1 MGEPVRGHGIRAGHH
16 VIPPHDAAG
25 QQVGEQQMGQAIAVG
40 QLIDPGA
47 LGAGRLEQGDEPL
60 VGDGVQKPLLYPA
73 GGGGALGLQLP
84 GEDPVGPGGQLLLQG
99 GGGQHGADVGLDLG
113 GGVQTAVGP
122 LVVLLVAVHARQDL
136 PPDGPQARPVI
147 AVPQVDVLLHRPG
160 ILGLHHMGRGA
171 VHQGGPQ
178 AGEDHGVQR
187 VRVRGAED
195 VLHRLTGLGGLL
207 GYLAHQG
214 GLAAPRP
221 ALEDVDDAGCLRGEQ
236 LRVQGVEAGGG
247 IRPQKILNLVGYS
260 HTWTLQ
266 ILQICLRLCAAGG
279 GGAAERENP
288 GFGAVQPG
296 KMGV

>member
-1 MGEPVRGHGIRAGHH
+1 MDATVTFARTDRELNMGGLVGQTYQSGATLENGYSAVTIRANTN
-16 VIPPHDAAG
+16 
-25 QQVGEQQMGQAIAVG
+25 
-40 QLIDPGA
+40 
-47 LGAGRLEQGDEPL
+47 GRAQ
-60 VGDGVQKPLLYPA
+60 
-73 GGGGALGLQLP
+73 
-84 GEDPVGPGGQLLLQG
+84 
-99 GGGQHGADVGLDLG
+99 
-113 GGVQTAVGP
+113 
-122 LVVLLVAVHARQDL
+122 
-136 PPDGPQARPVI
+136 I
-147 AVPQVDVLLHRPG
+147 
-160 ILGLHHMGRGA
+160 
-171 VHQGGPQ
+171 
-178 AGEDHGVQR
+178 
-187 VRVRGAED
+187 
-195 VLHRLTGLGGLL
+195 GGLL
-207 GYLAHQG
+207 GHLAHQG